1 MIGRLRHR
9 TKILARTETPDD
21 LYGTV
26 ETFTE
31 LTSVWTQFIPISGL
45 KRIETTSYGTEVTHK
60 VLMRY
65 RGDVTDRH
73 WLEWDNRRFEI
84 KSFRY
89 LDEKTHWLEL
99 MAQEAERLSE
109 PEPNP

>member
-9 TKILARTETPDD
+9 TRILIRSEDPDD
-21 LYGTV
+21 GYGTE

-31 LTSVWTQFIPISGL
+31 LARVWAQFIPISGL
-45 KRIETTSYGTEVTHK
+45 KRIETTSYGTDITHK

-65 RGDVTDRH
+65 QAEVTDRH
-73 WLEWDNRRFEI
+73 WLEWNNRRFEI

-89 LDEKTHWLEL
+89 LDEKTYWLEL
-99 MAQEAERLSE
+99 MVQEAETIL
-109 PEPNP
+109 

>member
-9 TKILARTETPDD
+9 TQILIRTEDPDAG
-21 LYGTV
+21 YGTA

-31 LTSVWTQFIPISGL
+31 LVSVWAQFIPISGL
-45 KRIETTSYGTEVTHK
+45 RRIETTSYGTEVTHK

-65 RGDVTDRH
+65 QDQVTDRH
-73 WLEWDNRRFEI
+73 WLEWNNRRFEI

-89 LDEKTHWLEL
+89 LDEKTNWLEL
-99 MAQEAERLSE
+99 MVQEAEKV
-109 PEPNP
+109 

>member
-1 MIGRLRHR
+1 MIGRLRYR
-9 TKILARTETPDD
+9 TKILIRTEAPDEG
-21 LYGTV
+21 YGTV

-31 LTSVWTQFIPISGL
+31 LVSVWAQFIPISGL

-73 WLEWDNRRFEI
+73 WLEWNNRRFEI

-99 MAQEAERLSE
+99 MVQEAEKL
-109 PEPNP
+109 P

>member
-9 TKILARTETPDD
+9 TRILIRSEDPDAG
-21 LYGTV
+21 YGTE

-31 LTSVWTQFIPISGL
+31 LATVWAQFIPLSGL
-45 KRIETTSYGTEVTHK
+45 KRIETTSYGTDVTHK

-65 RGDVTDRH
+65 QDEVTDRH
-73 WLEWDNRRFEI
+73 WLEWNNRRFEI

-89 LDEKTHWLEL
+89 LDEKTYWLEL
-99 MAQEAERLSE
+99 MVQEAETLA
-109 PEPNP
+109 

>member
-9 TKILARTETPDD
+9 TSILVRSEEPDAG
-21 LYGTV
+21 YGTA

-31 LTSVWTQFIPISGL
+31 IASVWAQFIPISGL
-45 KRIETTSYGTEVTHK
+45 KRIETTSYGSEITHK

-65 RGDVTDRH
+65 LGVVTDRH
-73 WLEWDNRRFEI
+73 WLEWSNRRFEI

-89 LDEKTHWLEL
+89 LQEKTNWLEL
-99 MAQEAERLSE
+99 LVQEAEKI
-109 PEPNP
+109 

>member
-9 TKILARTETPDD
+9 TRILVRTEAPDAG
-21 LYGTV
+21 YGTA

-31 LTSVWTQFIPISGL
+31 LVSVWSLFIPLSGL
-45 KRIETTSYGTEVTHK
+45 KRIETTSFGTEITHK

-65 RGDVTDRH
+65 RGEVTDRH
-73 WLEWDNRRFEI
+73 WLEWNNRRFEI

-89 LDEKTHWLEL
+89 LDEKTDWLEL
-99 MAQEAERLSE
+99 TVQEAEAT
-109 PEPNP
+109 